1 MNPAVYKVDMIK
13 GQVWRNKR
21 NGQLERINHSLWN
34 ETTARTEHYLRSR
47 VSDNVNKSDLEKV
60 SHREALSYVEEQR
73 KFEKIGLPA
82 LPLPAGV

>member
-1 MNPAVYKVDMIK
+1 MKPAVYKVDMIK

-60 SHREALSYVEEQR
+60 SHKDAIDYVQEQR
-73 KFEKIGLPA
+73 KFEKLELPP
-82 LPLPAGV
+82 LPLAAGV

>member
-1 MNPAVYKVDMIK
+1 MNPAMYKVDMIK

-47 VSDNVNKSDLEKV
+47 VSENVNKSDLEKV
-60 SHREALSYVEEQR
+60 SHREALSYVEEQQ
-73 KFEKIGLPA
+73 KFEKLGLPP
-82 LPLPAGV
+82 LPLAAGV

>member
-1 MNPAVYKVDMIK
+1 MKPAVYKVDMIK
-13 GQVWRNKR
+13 GQIWRNKR

-60 SHREALSYVEEQR
+60 SHKEALSYVEEQR
-73 KFEKIGLPA
+73 KFEKIGLPP
-82 LPLPAGV
+82 LPLAAGV